1 MSTQHD
7 STDNVINLRWR
18 PTIGFEAR
26 LRLVRL
32 DYADRL
38 GRKLNQGQF
47 ADLLGVKPGTY
58 ASWEAGNT
66 KPEDLIATAHRIYGV
81 TGVDPA
87 WLLDVADDA
96 PWRPNSTPGQEI
108 VPSGWIDRTAGHEA
122 AVFELFPAARAAA

>member
-1 MSTQHD
+1 MSTQQN
-7 STDNVINLRWR
+7 DNVINLRWR
-18 PTIGFEAR
+18 PTIGFAAR

-47 ADLLGVKPGTY
+47 AELIGVKAGTY

-66 KPEDLIATAHRIYGV
+66 KPEDLIGTARLIFGV

-96 PWRPNSTPGQEI
+96 PMGPNPTPGQHI
-108 VPSGWIDRTAGHEA
+108 HSSGCIEGCPDDESADVFDLF
-122 AVFELFPAARAAA
+122 AVAC